1 MRAMMMG
8 SRETFV
14 RYTMPLGLHHL
25 IGGDHYAPMP
35 ENADP
40 RRLDWSAIYYHRAD
54 GRGIGFDRTASGSNA
69 VGQYRSPLR
78 EQWGDPAT
86 VPPEL
91 LLWFHRLPWDRKLPQ
106 RPHAVG
112 GDRRRTTTQGAR
124 EAADLERQWTALKGA
139 VDPERYEAVRARLRP
154 PGGGRR
160 GVARP
165 LRRLLR
171 GRQRAARETR
181 AIAAVAGGFGRFSA

>member
-1 MRAMMMG
+1 MG

-40 RRLDWSAIYYHRAD
+40 RRLDWTAIYYHRAD
-54 GRGIGFDRTASGSNA
+54 RQAIGFDRTKSGSDA

-78 EQWGDPAT
+78 ELWGDPAT

-91 LLWFHRLPWDRKLPQ
+91 LLWFHRLPWDRKLS
-106 RPHAVG
+106 G
-112 GDRRRTTTQGAR
+112 GRTLWESIVADYERGAR
-124 EAADLERQWTALKGA
+124 EAAALERSWKSLQGSIDAERWQA
-139 VDPERYEAVRARLRP
+139 VAAK
-154 PGGGRR
+154 
-160 GVARP
+160 
-165 LRRLLR
+165 LRRQAGDAAAWR
-171 GRQRAARETR
+171 DHCIGYFAGVNGRPVR
-181 AIAAVAGGFGRFSA
+181 SAP